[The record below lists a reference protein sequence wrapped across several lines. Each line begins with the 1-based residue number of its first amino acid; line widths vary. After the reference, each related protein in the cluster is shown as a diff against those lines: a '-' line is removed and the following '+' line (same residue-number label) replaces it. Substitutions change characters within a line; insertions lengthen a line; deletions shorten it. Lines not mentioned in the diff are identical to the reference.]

1 MSLEIG
7 LRNKK
12 ILVTGAAGFIGSN
25 ICLYLQKTY
34 PTCEIVALDSF
45 KTDSFFSNGNPYS
58 YGSYKNLFGF
68 NGTLLSLDVTNKDD
82 LNYLNEKFEFD
93 YIFHQAAIS
102 DTTVQE
108 QDLMIKTNVNAFEDL
123 IKIAI
128 EHNANIVY
136 ASSAATYGDAKSPQ
150 KVGNEQPNNVY
161 GFSKLMMDNIARKY
175 INKKLDIS
183 IVGLRYFNVYGKNE
197 YYKQKTASM
206 VLQFGHQ
213 LLSKKKPRLFENSE
227 KIFRDF
233 VYIEDVM
240 QANILAAN
248 ATNSGIYNV
257 GSGQERSFKDI
268 VDILQKELDTKLD
281 IEYIKN
287 PYIGSYQFH
296 TKADIS
302 DTTENLGYNP
312 KYSLEEGIKDY
323 IPYIK
328 DIYNKEVANAK

>member
-1 MSLEIG
+1 MNLK
-7 LRNKK
+7 NKK

-25 ICLYLQKTY
+25 ICLYLQKKF
-34 PTCEIVALDSF
+34 PTCEIVAIDSF

-68 NGTLLSLDVTNKDD
+68 NGTLFSLDITNKND
-82 LNYLNEKFEFD
+82 LKYLEENFSFD

-123 IKIAI
+123 LNIAI
-128 EHNANIVY
+128 KHNANIVY
-136 ASSAATYGDAKSPQ
+136 ASSAATYGNASSPQ
-150 KVGNEQPNNVY
+150 KIGNEQPNNIY
-161 GFSKLMMDNIARKY
+161 GFSKLMMDNIAKRY
-175 INKKLDIS
+175 INKNLDIS

-213 LLSKKKPRLFENSE
+213 LLSKKRPKLFENSE

-233 VYIEDVM
+233 VYIEDII
-240 QANILAAN
+240 QANILAIN
-248 ATNSGIYNV
+248 SSNSGIYNV
-257 GSGQERSFKDI
+257 GSGFERSFKDI
-268 VDILQKELDTKLD
+268 VDILQKELGTKLD

-296 TKADIS
+296 TRADIS
-302 DTTENLGYNP
+302 DTIEILGYNP

-328 DIYNKEVANAK
+328 DIYSKEVRNAK